1 MVCMASLDGAI
12 LQGYNTAGLQPFSMK
27 LVDHKQSKKIQEEQK
42 RDVALYFVEDGEA
55 GFNPAW
61 NKAVI
66 ERTIKKSEA
75 LRRKKAKQYIE
86 NVRERAD
93 AVATYLKSRA
103 AEGSTP
109 IEKYF
114 GRQYFSYL
122 AGRKI
127 RSNVMEMNAAKNSGM
142 KNVAPFKRKVYLP
155 SD

>member
-1 MVCMASLDGAI
+1 
-12 LQGYNTAGLQPFSMK
+12 MK
-27 LVDHKQSKKIQEEQK
+27 LVDSNQTNKIQEEQK

-75 LRRKKAKQYIE
+75 LRRKKAKQYVE
-86 NVRERAD
+86 NIRERAD
-93 AVATYLKSRA
+93 AVATYLKSRV

-114 GRQYFSYL
+114 GKRMMAHL
-122 AGRKI
+122 AGRRIMGKI
-127 RSNVMEMNAAKNSGM
+127 MEMNAAKNAKKKG
-142 KNVAPFKRKVYLP
+142 VIPIKRKVYLP